1 MHNSLIPNL
10 MVNDVNETALFYQNI
25 LGFKLVV
32 AVADFKKEME
42 ESNIVMELKEGD
54 NLDWANLKLDPED
67 PASAEV
73 MFQSRIS
80 LVADLPGLPE
90 LKDVAIGASQNLYL
104 RNNDVD
110 EQFNSLKNKVEVVQ
124 EPITRFYG
132 MREWYMKDPNGYVL
146 CFGQELGQG

>member
-10 MVNDVNETALFYQNI
+10 MVDDVCKTALFYQNV

-54 NLDWANLKLDPED
+54 NLDWVNLKLDPED
-67 PASAEV
+67 PASAEM

-80 LVADLPGLPE
+80 LAADLPELPE
-90 LKDVAIGASQNLYL
+90 LKDVAIGASQTLYL

-110 EQFNSLKNKVEVVQ
+110 TQFNNLKNKVEVVQ
-124 EPITRFYG
+124 EPSTKFYG
-132 MREWYMKDPNGYVL
+132 MREWVMKDPNGYIL
-146 CFGQELGQG
+146 CFGQELEQG

>member
-1 MHNSLIPNL
+1 
-10 MVNDVNETALFYQNI
+10 MVDDVCDTALFYQNV

-67 PASAEV
+67 PASAEM

-80 LVADLPGLPE
+80 LAADLPELPE
-90 LKDVAIGASQNLYL
+90 LKDVAIGASQTLYL
-104 RNNDVD
+104 RNSDVD
-110 EQFNSLKNKVEVVQ
+110 TQFNNLKNKVEVVQ
-124 EPITRFYG
+124 EPSTKFYG
-132 MREWYMKDPNGYVL
+132 MREWYMKDLNGYIL

>member
-10 MVNDVNETALFYQNI
+10 MVNDVNKTALFYQNV

-42 ESNIVMELKEGD
+42 ESNIVMELQEGN

-67 PASAEV
+67 PASAEI

-80 LVADLPGLPE
+80 LVADLPELPE
-90 LKDVAIGASQNLYL
+90 LKDIAISASQTLYL

-110 EQFNSLKNKVEVVQ
+110 AQFNSLKDKVEVVKG
-124 EPITRFYG
+124 PTTKFYG
-132 MREWYMKDPNGYVL
+132 MREWYMKDNNGYIL
-146 CFGQELGQG
+146 CFGQEIGQG

>member
-10 MVNDVNETALFYQNI
+10 MVDDVCETALFYQNV

-67 PASAEV
+67 PASAEM

-80 LVADLPGLPE
+80 LAADLPELPE
-90 LKDVAIGASQNLYL
+90 LKDVAIGASQTLYL
-104 RNNDVD
+104 RNSDVD
-110 EQFNSLKNKVEVVQ
+110 TQFNNLKNKVEVVQ
-124 EPITRFYG
+124 EPSTKFYG
-132 MREWYMKDPNGYVL
+132 MREWYMKDLNGYIL

>member
-42 ESNIVMELKEGD
+42 ESNIVMELKEGE
-54 NLDWANLKLDPED
+54 NLDWVNLKLDPED
-67 PASAEV
+67 ATSAEL
-73 MFQSRIS
+73 MFQSRKS
-80 LVADLPGLPE
+80 LVADLPELPE
-90 LKDVAIGASQNLYL
+90 LKDVAISASQTLYL

-110 EQFNSLKNKVEVVQ
+110 ALFNSLKDKVEVVQ
-124 EPITRFYG
+124 GPTTKFYG
-132 MREWYMKDPNGYVL
+132 MREWYMKDPNGYLL
-146 CFGQELGQG
+146 CFGQEMEQG